1 MLENTK
7 LKEAQLQRAVSRGN
21 ASAGNGL
28 EELVE
33 QLASHKVH
41 PRLLQSGNGVTAGG
55 AAIRVSVQQTLQS
68 PLAAEHLMR
77 RVTLLL
83 HEQVPLTLALWE
95 LGAEDESVRALE
107 DFCGILRASL
117 EAERLGAGKLG
128 ISMQSHLVPLK
139 AYLLICTAILGRAP
153 RYIVLDSLQMR
164 HHDCDIVQAEADS
177 NWSFLWSVRNA
188 SPTVVPAYAASVTT
202 RCPLLGDETATAI
215 LPETGQQV
223 PVESAWLPMQI
234 SLEDFSNGRG
244 RLHWESLETALHEA
258 VDAGDQVLEQLYWH
272 MPQQRND
279 AWQNRRLAISIDG
292 IGDLVVERGAD
303 PGDLRCLQ
311 WIDQAVARIHAILWN
326 RSRTL
331 AQQTEPLPALL
342 SNWPAVSWDCDIK
355 KSDWDVRWRRAVAN
369 SAVRHRNILV
379 MSPYSV
385 LPRRST
391 ASYDFVDLLPVLHHA
406 DAFSFAN
413 PRVDGF
419 RSCTEFATFHRRA
432 WAVMQRRNAASLV
445 AAGV

>member
-1 MLENTK
+1 MLENTN
-7 LKEAQLQRAVSRGN
+7 LEGAPLQREVPRAAG
-21 ASAGNGL
+21 SAGGGV
-28 EELVE
+28 EELAE
-33 QLASHKVH
+33 HLASHKVY
-41 PRLLQSGNGVTAGG
+41 PRLLQSGNGITAGG
-55 AAIRVSVQQTLQS
+55 AAIRVSVQQALQS
-68 PLAAEHLMR
+68 QLTAEHLMR
-77 RVTLLL
+77 RVTLLV

-95 LGAEDESVRALE
+95 LGAEDESVTALE
-107 DFCGILRASL
+107 DFCGILRAAL
-117 EAERLGAGKLG
+117 AAEGLAAGQVG

-139 AYLLICTAILGRAP
+139 AYLLICTAILGRGP

-164 HHDCDIVQAEADS
+164 HHDCDVVQAEADS

-188 SPTVVPAYAASVTT
+188 SATVVPAYAASVTT
-202 RCPLLGDETATAI
+202 RCPLLGDETATAV
-215 LPETGQQV
+215 LPEAGQQA

-234 SLEDFSNGRG
+234 RLPDFSDGRG
-244 RLHWESLETALHEA
+244 RLHWESLETALQQA
-258 VDAGDQVLEQLYWH
+258 VETGDQILEHLYWH
-272 MPQQRND
+272 LPQQRND
-279 AWQNRRLAISIDG
+279 AWQNRRLAIAVDG
-292 IGDLVVERGAD
+292 LGDLVVERGAD

-311 WIDQAVARIHAILWN
+311 WIDGAVARIHAILWD

-369 SAVRHRNILV
+369 SAVRHRNMLV
-379 MSPYSV
+379 LSPYAV
-385 LPRRST
+385 LPRCSA

-413 PRVDGF
+413 PRVEGF
-419 RSCTEFATFHRRA
+419 RNCTEFATFHRRA